1 MAVTRSYLWGQ
12 STKKYSEGLCFL
24 FFLTRFAV
32 LLQRV
37 SSPKFLQFGLGWF
50 FVAQRSTTTNTQVQW
65 YIQVRVQA

>member
-1 MAVTRSYLWGQ
+1 MSRDHIFVVSLQIFWGG
-12 STKKYSEGLCFL
+12 YH
-24 FFLTRFAV
+24 FLTRFAV

-50 FVAQRSTTTNTQVQW
+50 FVAQSSTTTTTQVQW

>member
-1 MAVTRSYLWGQ
+1 MTHLLLSVS
-12 STKKYSEGLCFL
+12 KKTFL
-24 FFLTRFAV
+24 FTRFAV

-50 FVAQRSTTTNTQVQW
+50 FVAQSSTTTTTQLQW

>member
-1 MAVTRSYLWGQ
+1 MRKSQDHIFVVSLQIFWGVGGV
-12 STKKYSEGLCFL
+12 YH
-24 FFLTRFAV
+24 FLTRFAV

-50 FVAQRSTTTNTQVQW
+50 FVAQSSTTITTQVQW